1 LTYAIETGRIAD
13 LLLLDADP
21 LRDITNTRKIAAVIL
36 GGRLF
41 AKAELQAML
50 DKAAADAAAAE
61 DIRDACASSRLR
73 R

>member
-1 LTYAIETGRIAD
+1 VD
-13 LLLLDADP
+13 FVLLDADP

-50 DKAAADAAAAE
+50 KPRRMPPAAE
-61 DIRDACASSRLR
+61 DVRGACASSRLR